1 MKIIPKG
8 LFIPLQLFETH
19 QLSWHEK
26 AAMLYIDATTD
37 DPMGS
42 KITSNTIS
50 KEIGVSTKEA
60 KEILNSL
67 HKKGA
72 IQASVDED
80 GVMRVLALLYKES
93 YVEETE
99 KNDLVGEKQTRT
111 DYDYEAIQSAWQQ
124 ANPNLPAFPRFT
136 PKRKRMM
143 RNTLTQNAL
152 SVDALM
158 KAFRIIGISEFLQG
172 KNQHNWSATF
182 DWLIKKPETLEKV
195 LSGNYCNSY
204 VEKQR
209 YYEIMNGAEISGGKE
224 EAEDDVYK

>member
-1 MKIIPKG
+1 
-8 LFIPLQLFETH
+8 
-19 QLSWHEK
+19 
-26 AAMLYIDATTD
+26 
-37 DPMGS
+37 
-42 KITSNTIS
+42 
-50 KEIGVSTKEA
+50 
-60 KEILNSL
+60 
-67 HKKGA
+67 
-72 IQASVDED
+72 
-80 GVMRVLALLYKES
+80 
-93 YVEETE
+93 
-99 KNDLVGEKQTRT
+99 
-111 DYDYEAIQSAWQQ
+111 
-124 ANPNLPAFPRFT
+124 
-136 PKRKRMM
+136 MM

-209 YYEIMNGAEISGGKE
+209 YYEIMNGAEIAGGKE